1 MSMSG
6 KTSKLVFKKAVL
18 VRSKNGVYRLASAP
32 ARLAVANRGR
42 LITTPVAVSAPGGY
56 RVTFPRERVEAPTTA
71 PGEALLKGIDEHK
84 DLFTWDAL
92 AQMFAGV
99 EKKQREE

>member
-1 MSMSG
+1 M
-6 KTSKLVFKKAVL
+6 FKKAVL
-18 VRSKNGVYRLASAP
+18 VRSKNGVYRLATAP

-42 LITTPVAVSAPGGY
+42 LMTSPVAASAPGY
-56 RVTFPRERVEAPTTA
+56 RVSFHRERVEAPTTA

-99 EKKQREE
+99 EKKQREG